1 MRKHGFHG
9 HHRHHWI
16 YFLLIIVGGLAVF
29 GFGTMYLW
37 NWLLPSLF
45 QLPVINFWQAIG
57 LLVLSRLLFGGL
69 GHVHT
74 MMHGYGG
81 FDFRRRM
88 MERWT
93 QMSPE
98 DREKFMEQMNRRG
111 GGPWGHGRGC
121 CQHEEDHKHAETE
134 TSTPNVD
141 HE

>member
-29 GFGTMYLW
+29 GFGIMYLW
-37 NWLLPSLF
+37 NWLLPPLF
-45 QLPVINFWQAIG
+45 HLPVINFWQAVG

-69 GHVHT
+69 GRAHA
-74 MMHGYGG
+74 MMHGHGG
-81 FDFRRRM
+81 FDFRQRM
-88 MERWT
+88 MERWA

-98 DREKFMEQMNRRG
+98 DREKFMKQMNRRG
-111 GGPWGHGRGC
+111 GGSRGRGRGC

-134 TSTPNVD
+134 ASTPNAS